1 MNILI
6 VGGGTAGL
14 ACALILQKLT
24 SYKITLMRS
33 PNIPIIGVGEGTT
46 EHWRDFCNL
55 VEIPFPEFFNQ
66 GIAKKADGSG
76 RQRER

>member
-46 EHWRDFCNL
+46 EHWTDFCKL
-55 VEIPFPEFFNQ
+55 VQIPLQEFLVHCDATFKI
-66 GIAKKADGSG
+66 GVKFS
-76 RQRER
+76 